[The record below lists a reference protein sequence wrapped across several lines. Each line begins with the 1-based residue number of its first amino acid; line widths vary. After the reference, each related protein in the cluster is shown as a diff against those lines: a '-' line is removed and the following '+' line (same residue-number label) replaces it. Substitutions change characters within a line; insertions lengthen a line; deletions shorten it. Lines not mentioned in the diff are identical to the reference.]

1 MLRRIVQH
9 ERPVFGDQTY
19 PELSLFLVIWDF
31 RPVCLIG
38 QRCRHARR
46 QPDLEHQIFIVRQ
59 HQIGV
64 GLFAVRADD
73 LHMVPPVGSDCGRS
87 LVSRVVSRNHG
98 IFRSRVIVAAIRR
111 GETIGGAGLRLAVDG
126 HRLDAGGRFTIQR
139 RVADGEGVRAGIS
152 IDVILD
158 GVALAVLQHLQ
169 HRRLR
174 VRFHHMAAHIAEQLV
189 LFRVPAAGCVLAITC
204 GLRCHRVTRLTLHVP
219 ARPDVARLPVDPAEV
234 VLPVAGVVDQLHLHR
249 FDRPAVVLHVR
260 QRQQLHIDTPVFI
273 GNQNIIEIPEEGE
286 LVVAVDGLRLNLQLH
301 QLSMV

>member
-1 MLRRIVQH
+1 M
-9 ERPVFGDQTY
+9 
-19 PELSLFLVIWDF
+19 
-31 RPVCLIG
+31 
-38 QRCRHARR
+38 
-46 QPDLEHQIFIVRQ
+46 RQ

-98 IFRSRVIVAAIRR
+98 IFRSRIIVAAIRR

-126 HRLDAGGRFTIQR
+126 HRLDAGGRLTIQR
-139 RVADGEGVRAGIS
+139 RVAHGEGVRAGIS
-152 IDVILD
+152 IEGILD
-158 GVALAVLQHLQ
+158 GVALAVLQNLQ

-174 VRFHHMAAHIAEQLV
+174 VRSHHMAAHSAELLLIAPFAGDV
-189 LFRVPAAGCVLAITC
+189 LSVLL
-204 GLRCHRVTRLTLHVP
+204 GHLRHRVTRLTFHIP
-219 ARPDVARLPVDPAEV
+219 ACPDVARLPVDPAEV

-260 QRQQLHIDTPVFI
+260 QRQQLHVDTPVFI

>member
-9 ERPVFGDQTY
+9 ERPVFGDQTC

-98 IFRSRVIVAAIRR
+98 IFRSRIIVAAIRR

-126 HRLDAGGRFTIQR
+126 HRLDAGGRLTIQR
-139 RVADGEGVRAGIS
+139 RVAHGEGVRAGIS
-152 IDVILD
+152 IEGILD
-158 GVALAVLQHLQ
+158 GVALAVLQTLQ

-174 VRFHHMAAHIAEQLV
+174 VRSHHMAAHSAELLLIAPVAGDV
-189 LFRVPAAGCVLAITC
+189 LSVLL
-204 GLRCHRVTRLTLHVP
+204 GHLRHRVTRLTLHIP

-234 VLPVAGVVDQLHLHR
+234 VLPVAGVVDQLQFHR
-249 FDRPAVVLHVR
+249 VDRPAVVLHVR
-260 QRQQLHIDTPVFI
+260 QRQQLHVDAPVLV
-273 GNQNIIEIPEEGE
+273 GDQDIIEVPEEGE
-286 LVVAVDGLRLNLQLH
+286 LVVAVDGLRLNLQLY
-301 QLSMV
+301 QLSIV

>member
-9 ERPVFGDQTY
+9 ERPVFGDQTC

-98 IFRSRVIVAAIRR
+98 IFRSRIIVAAIRR

-126 HRLDAGGRFTIQR
+126 HRLDAGGRLTIQR
-139 RVADGEGVRAGIS
+139 RVAHGEGVRAGIS
-152 IDVILD
+152 IEGILD
-158 GVALAVLQHLQ
+158 GVALAVLQTLQ

-174 VRFHHMAAHIAEQLV
+174 VRSHHMAAHSAELLLIAPVAGDV
-189 LFRVPAAGCVLAITC
+189 LSVLL
-204 GLRCHRVTRLTLHVP
+204 GHLRHRVTRLTLHIP

-234 VLPVAGVVDQLHLHR
+234 VLPVAGVVDQLQFHR
-249 FDRPAVVLHVR
+249 VDRPSVVLHVR
-260 QRQQLHIDTPVFI
+260 QRQQLHVDAPVLV
-273 GNQNIIEIPEEGE
+273 GDQDIIEVPEEGE
-286 LVVAVDGLRLNLQLH
+286 LVVAVDGLRLNLQLY
-301 QLSMV
+301 QLSIV

>member
-9 ERPVFGDQTY
+9 ERPVFGDQTC

-98 IFRSRVIVAAIRR
+98 IFRSRIIVAAIRR

-126 HRLDAGGRFTIQR
+126 HRLDAGGRLTIQR
-139 RVADGEGVRAGIS
+139 RVAHGEGVRAGIS
-152 IDVILD
+152 IEGILD
-158 GVALAVLQHLQ
+158 GVALAVLQNLQ

-174 VRFHHMAAHIAEQLV
+174 VRSHHMAAHSAELLLIAPFAGDV
-189 LFRVPAAGCVLAITC
+189 LSVLL
-204 GLRCHRVTRLTLHVP
+204 GHLRHRVTRLTFHIP
-219 ARPDVARLPVDPAEV
+219 ACPDVARLPVDPAEV

-260 QRQQLHIDTPVFI
+260 QRQQLHVDTPVFI
-273 GNQNIIEIPEEGE
+273 GNQNIIEIPEAGE

>member
-9 ERPVFGDQTY
+9 ERPAFGDQTC
-19 PELSLFLVIWDF
+19 PELSVFLVIWDF

-46 QPDLEHQIFIVRQ
+46 QPDLEHQIFIVRE

-64 GLFAVRADD
+64 GLLAVRADD
-73 LHMVPPVGSDCGRS
+73 LHVVPPVCSDCRS
-87 LVSRVVSRNHG
+87 SFVSRVVSRDHG
-98 IFRSRVIVAAIRR
+98 IFISRVIVAAIRR
-111 GETIGGAGLRLAVDG
+111 RETIGGAGLLLAVDG
-126 HRLDAGGRFTIQR
+126 HRLDAGGCLSRCR

-169 HRRLR
+169 HRRLC
-174 VRFHHMAAHIAEQLV
+174 VRSYHMAAHSAELLLIAPVAGNV
-189 LFRVPAAGCVLAITC
+189 LSVLL
-204 GLRCHRVTRLTLHVP
+204 GHLRHRVTRLTFHIP
-219 ARPDVARLPVDPAEV
+219 ACPDVARLPVDPAEV

-260 QRQQLHIDTPVFI
+260 QRQQLHVDTPVFI

>member
-9 ERPVFGDQTY
+9 ERPVFGDQAC

-139 RVADGEGVRAGIS
+139 RVAHGEGVRAGIS
-152 IDVILD
+152 IEGILD
-158 GVALAVLQHLQ
+158 GVALAVLQTLQ

-174 VRFHHMAAHIAEQLV
+174 VRSHHMAAHSAELLLIAPVAGDV
-189 LFRVPAAGCVLAITC
+189 LSVLL
-204 GLRCHRVTRLTLHVP
+204 GYLRHRVTRLTLHIP

-234 VLPVAGVVDQLHLHR
+234 VLPVAGVVDQLQFHR
-249 FDRPAVVLHVR
+249 VDRPAVVLHVR
-260 QRQQLHIDTPVFI
+260 QRQQLHVDAPVLV
-273 GNQNIIEIPEEGE
+273 GDQDIIEVPEEGE
-286 LVVAVDGLRLNLQLH
+286 LVVAVDGLRLNLQLY